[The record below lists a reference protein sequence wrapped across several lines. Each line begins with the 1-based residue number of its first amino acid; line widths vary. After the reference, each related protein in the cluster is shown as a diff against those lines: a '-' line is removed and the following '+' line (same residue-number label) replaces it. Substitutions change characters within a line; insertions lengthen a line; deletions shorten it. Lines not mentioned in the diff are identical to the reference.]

1 MKLSSGSVVTD
12 DLTARLGALAH
23 KSNVT
28 IVGVTETVPSGTSYQ
43 NWMLQLLDGT
53 KCFLSLAATRG
64 SPWAGHEAADQQDS
78 CNGRQQRAVG
88 PARAPGGR
96 SPRQP
101 ACHAKTG
108 AMHLADRGYDADW
121 IRALVSEHGAWADIP
136 PRRNRK
142 DALCFS
148 RYLYRARNLVERFFN
163 KTKQCQR
170 VARRYTSSQ
179 LTPPQPSLPMIR
191 QVILTALAMPPPTR
205 CPHCCESLP
214 ANNLPM

>member
-1 MKLSSGSVVTD
+1 MKLSSGSVVTN

-28 IVGVTETVPSGTSYQ
+28 IVGVTETVPSGESYQ
-43 NWMLQLLDGT
+43 NWMLQLFDGT
-53 KCFLSLAATRG
+53 KFLSLAATRG

-78 CNGRQQRAVG
+78 CSGRQQWAAG
-88 PARAPGGR
+88 PARARGGR

-121 IRALVSEHGAWADIP
+121 IRALVSEHGACADLP

-142 DALCFS
+142 DGRTQNPAVPIT
-148 RYLYRARNLVERFFN
+148 RARGCDRLDRSSEGSPAPSE
-163 KTKQCQR
+163 QSAGR
-170 VARRYTSSQ
+170 V
-179 LTPPQPSLPMIR
+179 P
-191 QVILTALAMPPPTR
+191 
-205 CPHCCESLP
+205 
-214 ANNLPM
+214 